1 LKNWKKSKDK
11 QFSII
16 MELVFSE
23 NVSIL
28 CYHGIPLSYSRAE
41 QKPYGCKEAVLTG
54 KIPFLIFGKS
64 EGRVSYSDPGGTG

>member
-1 LKNWKKSKDK
+1 
-11 QFSII
+11 

-28 CYHGIPLSYSRAE
+28 CHHGVPLFCSRAE

-64 EGRVSYSDPGGTG
+64 EGRVSTSDPGVTG

>member
-1 LKNWKKSKDK
+1 
-11 QFSII
+11 

-28 CYHGIPLSYSRAE
+28 CRHFVPLSCFWAE
-41 QKPYGCKEAVLTG
+41 QKPYDCKEAVLTG

-64 EGRVSYSDPGGTG
+64 EGRVSYSSPGVTG